1 MCHALHLHIH
11 NPLCTQLTQPQFKRC
26 ETHNEQLQRR
36 LREKEQEVSNLQRQL
51 RGLNSALWSE
61 EIAKA
66 VERYKGFVPDPD
78 MQSTDIPR
86 LFLELAGLTGDRY
99 KAVLRILE
107 KDTAWSKWLCVDVL
121 ASGGTD
127 ACQEGCGHTVQV
139 MAKVIE
145 GQVDFVLVARLRS

>member
-1 MCHALHLHIH
+1 M
-11 NPLCTQLTQPQFKRC
+11 
-26 ETHNEQLQRR
+26 
-36 LREKEQEVSNLQRQL
+36 SNLQRQL

-86 LFLELAGLTGDRY
+86 LLLELAGLTGDRY

-107 KDTAWSKWLCVDVL
+107 KDTSWSKWLRMDVL

-127 ACQEGCGHTVQV
+127 ACQEGCGYTVQV

-145 GQVDFVLVARLRS
+145 VQVDFVLVARLRS